1 MKPNQILILLF
12 TVCFTQNITSAQIFQ
27 TTASFTDARY
37 GHCTEQA
44 QNDNVLIFG
53 GFTGSGSN
61 INSVYEYNPNTDLWT
76 AKSSIPNNNGLGNS
90 ASVKLN
96 DGNVLLFGGSLN
108 GTTPQSNKAY
118 KYIVSTDNWQ
128 ILNNLPNA
136 VGREQMSATLIN
148 DTTVLLCGGLTS
160 NVSGLQYQSACFLYH
175 TQIDSYSL
183 AGNLAHGVI
192 DHSATL
198 LQNGEVLICGGFDGN
213 AARSEVYV
221 YNRQNG
227 LRTLTTALTTPVSA
241 HMAVEINGKVYIY
254 GGFNIPNFE
263 YSKNLDVYNP
273 TTDEVQLLNT
283 GPVASSSF
291 SMIAFD
297 SLIFIAGGNKLL
309 PSGGFGVTNE
319 VNIYNTLTNSFS
331 SFDSLPSMRSNM
343 KLSAIG
349 NSGKFLLS
357 GGSISLSQPY
367 DSGIIFDP
375 GQVISG
381 RASTSTANDI
391 KIYPNPVKDMLFIDL
406 TPFQLERNKISIFTL
421 MGEKIFEISTY
432 DAMIEIDL
440 SHLNSGNY
448 IINISNSTFSD
459 NKIIKLIK

>member
-1 MKPNQILILLF
+1 
-12 TVCFTQNITSAQIFQ
+12 
-27 TTASFTDARY
+27 
-37 GHCTEQA
+37 
-44 QNDNVLIFG
+44 
-53 GFTGSGSN
+53 
-61 INSVYEYNPNTDLWT
+61 
-76 AKSSIPNNNGLGNS
+76 
-90 ASVKLN
+90 
-96 DGNVLLFGGSLN
+96 
-108 GTTPQSNKAY
+108 
-118 KYIVSTDNWQ
+118 
-128 ILNNLPNA
+128 
-136 VGREQMSATLIN
+136 
-148 DTTVLLCGGLTS
+148 
-160 NVSGLQYQSACFLYH
+160 VSGLQYQSACFLYH

-192 DHSATL
+192 DHTATL

-227 LRTLTTALTTPVSA
+227 LRSLTTALTTPVSA
-241 HMAVEINGKVYIY
+241 HMALELNGKVYIY

-291 SMIAFD
+291 SMISFD

-319 VNIYNTLTNSFS
+319 VNFYNTLTNSFS

-343 KLSAIG
+343 KLSALG
-349 NSGKFLLS
+349 TSGKFLLS

-375 GQVISG
+375 GQVVSG
-381 RASTSTANDI
+381 RASISSANDI
-391 KIYPNPVKDMLFIDL
+391 NIYPNPIKDRLFIDL
-406 TPFQLERNKISIFTL
+406 TSFQLERNKISIFTL
-421 MGEKIFEISTY
+421 MGEKIFEINTS
-432 DAMIEIDL
+432 DAMVEIDL

-448 IINISNSTFSD
+448 IVNISNSTSSE